1 MILDEKTLISGN
13 GFANN
18 ALFLVGITKLQFKLA
33 IKIVRTS
40 IKGTLTTKIVI
51 FSYPKLLSFSALTFI
66 K

>member
-33 IKIVRTS
+33 IQIVRTS
-40 IKGTLTTKIVI
+40 IKGILSTTIVTKHC
-51 FSYPKLLSFSALTFI
+51 FYDI
-66 K
+66 KKMTIVTGS